1 MEQKTRPLFIN
12 ALDVPQGC
20 SAKRGRFMPA
30 IWGYAR
36 VSREDQALALQLDA
50 LEAAGVP
57 PANIM
62 QEKESGARQRPVFDA
77 LLKKLQPGDSLV
89 AWKVD
94 RLGRD
99 ALAALIVARDLDALG
114 VRIII
119 TTLGVDSSTPAGRM
133 VFGVLAQLAEFE
145 RATLIERTNAGLA
158 AARKRGKHLGR
169 RHSLKPHQQQ
179 EAKRMREEE
188 SQTYAQIAALFD
200 GSRSVVWR
208 SVNTPVRATGGPDR
222 RAGAAEPSVRKVLGR
237 QASRR
242 K

>member
-1 MEQKTRPLFIN
+1 
-12 ALDVPQGC
+12 
-20 SAKRGRFMPA
+20 MPA

-36 VSREDQALALQLDA
+36 VSPEDQALALQLDA

-57 PANIM
+57 PAHIM
-62 QEKESGARQRPVFDA
+62 KEKESGARQRPIFEA
-77 LLKKLQPGDSLV
+77 LLKKLKTGDSLV

-99 ALAALIVARDLDALG
+99 ALAALTVARDLDALG
-114 VRIII
+114 VRIVI

-169 RHSLKPHQQQ
+169 RYSLKPHQQQ

-188 SQTYAQIAALFD
+188 GQTYAQIAALFD
-200 GSRSVVWR
+200 VSRSVVWR
-208 SVNTPVRATGGPDR
+208 SVNKLAGATGGSDR
-222 RAGAAEPSVRKVLGR
+222 TAEAAEPSVRKVLR
-237 QASRR
+237 KQASRR

>member
-1 MEQKTRPLFIN
+1 MP
-12 ALDVPQGC
+12 DV
-20 SAKRGRFMPA
+20 
-30 IWGYAR
+30 WGYAR

-77 LLKKLQPGDSLV
+77 LLKKLGPGDSLV

-99 ALAALIVARDLDALG
+99 ALAALTVARDLDKLG
-114 VRIII
+114 VRIVI

-169 RHSLKPHQQQ
+169 RHSLKPHQQH

-188 SQTYAQIAALFD
+188 GQTYAQIAALFD
-200 GSRSVVWR
+200 VSRSVVWR
-208 SVNTPVRATGGPDR
+208 SVNQPVRAIAGSDR
-222 RAGAAEPSVRKVLGR
+222 PIEAGH
-237 QASRR
+237 Q
-242 K
+242 